1 MYRNSDEN
9 KTRARLKMGFD
20 QKDELTGNIE
30 TGNAAFADTVS
41 VGDQAYVFIMWG
53 RVGWGG
59 VGGGD
64 NAVGWSGTGS
74 QRGRKRQ
81 IVNCEQESTTSV
93 HCDLC
98 YVQVY

>member
-53 RVGWGG
+53 RVG
-59 VGGGD
+59 GGG
-64 NAVGWSGTGS
+64 
-74 QRGRKRQ
+74 
-81 IVNCEQESTTSV
+81 
-93 HCDLC
+93 
-98 YVQVY
+98 